1 MSVDSDIDVLL
12 KGVKVVMGELGASVG
27 AVAAGACSYFE
38 GSFCDHK
45 KVGF

>member
-1 MSVDSDIDVLL
+1 MHVDSDIDVLIRD
-12 KGVKVVMGELGASVG
+12 VKAVVGGLGPSVD

-45 KVGF
+45 KVKF